1 MGSSLTFGHAL
12 FHFPP
17 HSFTEFVPALWDLG
31 IRGYFDTK
39 QCHHFMME
47 QMQFIHVAVPQHP
60 PHAGSEISP
69 LSAKTKKR
77 CERRHSYVLHSTC
90 SRKNQP
96 NKLFDG
102 FVFVCFSTR
111 GVAMCRC

>member
-1 MGSSLTFGHAL
+1 MDVGILHVKFNFEVGGWAHRSLLAM
-12 FHFPP
+12 HFFIVPP

-77 CERRHSYVLHSTC
+77 L
-90 SRKNQP
+90 
-96 NKLFDG
+96 
-102 FVFVCFSTR
+102 
-111 GVAMCRC
+111 